1 MGLRRGPSPRP
12 HAAPPEGS
20 SVRLKGRGFGRAA
33 GHFDRAPQYK
43 VLYRPATQSSDR
55 ASPRSFPQSSTPVFH
70 TCSARSSGRFS
81 RGILWA
87 IPRINSLWVRIPGL
101 RPVFPSVI
109 PSIFHPVFLTLLSSA
124 LWPVPQN
131 NSQASPRG
139 GLQLDLLGRAT
150 KGGLGGSR
158 KGAPGGPQSSFLG
171 RSITRSPMQSFGLSF
186 ATPTLPTGI
195 SEPSRRGK
203 AVIYHPFATAT
214 LPTGTPVPSPR
225 AEQSH
230 NLSQT
235 VL

>member
-1 MGLRRGPSPRP
+1 MLYIISFQSISCPPGLRGGLQLGLRRGPSPRP

-87 IPRINSLWVRIPGL
+87 IPRNNSLWVRIPVL

-109 PSIFHPVFLTLLSSA
+109 PSIFHPVSHTLLSSA
-124 LWPVPQN
+124 LWPVFP
-131 NSQASPRG
+131 
-139 GLQLDLLGRAT
+139 
-150 KGGLGGSR
+150 
-158 KGAPGGPQSSFLG
+158 
-171 RSITRSPMQSFGLSF
+171 SIFHSVSL
-186 ATPTLPTGI
+186 TLPTRSSGRFLKTI
-195 SEPSRRGK
+195 LKPAREAVLATATLPTSTSGAFPRGK
-203 AVIYHPFATAT
+203 AVIYHPFATDNR
-214 LPTGTPVPSPR
+214 PTGTSEPSPR

-235 VL
+235 DL